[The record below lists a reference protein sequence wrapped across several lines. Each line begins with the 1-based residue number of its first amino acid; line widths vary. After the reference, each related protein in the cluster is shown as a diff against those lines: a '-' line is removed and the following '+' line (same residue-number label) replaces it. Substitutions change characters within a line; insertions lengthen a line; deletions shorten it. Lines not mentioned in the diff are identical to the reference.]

1 MDNEYFNLTAREL
14 FAKNL
19 RISRRLRNISQIDLA
34 SQARMSDSYL
44 NDIERGV
51 ANVSIDEMELL
62 AESLGMDLV
71 NLLSPEKMFN

>member
-1 MDNEYFNLTAREL
+1 MIPPLEKCPSNSTGV
-14 FAKNL
+14 
-19 RISRRLRNISQIDLA
+19 ISQIDLA